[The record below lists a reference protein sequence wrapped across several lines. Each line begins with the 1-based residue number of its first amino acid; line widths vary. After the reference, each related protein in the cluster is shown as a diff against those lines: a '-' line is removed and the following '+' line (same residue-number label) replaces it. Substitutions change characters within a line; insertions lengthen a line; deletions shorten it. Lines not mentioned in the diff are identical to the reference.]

1 MLNNLF
7 KTTSQ
12 KSNLAFRAANQP
24 FNSLLGVQR
33 SLHTPLGTTSKK
45 DDAFQVSSGLRYP
58 KDCSHDAIPLFCK
71 ISALLSI
78 CGHNCTSRCRF
89 GHKLIR
95 KRIEFRD
102 SHFFIFYIGSKPCR

>member
-45 DDAFQVSSGLRYP
+45 DDAFQVSSCLRYLR
-58 KDCSHDAIPLFCK
+58 DCGFDATLLFSK
-71 ISALLSI
+71 RSALLSI
-78 CGHNCTSRCRF
+78 WP
-89 GHKLIR
+89 LINQ
-95 KRIEFRD
+95 KT
-102 SHFFIFYIGSKPCR
+102 H